1 MGGAPGA
8 PRALCTVC
16 TVTMSAHV
24 NQLLNE
30 HLFYGNVLY
39 CSVFSRMP
47 DDPDPHRLVY
57 FHSGPHLLGG
67 PRMCGER
74 LKRQQGLA
82 WRVE

>member
-1 MGGAPGA
+1 MEGGRGWGPSSLVPTSVHANPSLINA
-8 PRALCTVC
+8 R
-16 TVTMSAHV
+16 
-24 NQLLNE
+24 
-30 HLFYGNVLY
+30 FYSNVLY

-57 FHSGPHLLGG
+57 FHSGPNLLCG
-67 PRMCGER
+67 PRMCGEH